1 MKKLRIILKSK
12 QFIIILLLLT
22 LIRLALYIKEDK
34 KSIYDINDNNF
45 ICTILNI
52 NQKNYTL
59 DCGEIIEGEVESN
72 DLSIGDIIKV
82 KGNLEEFK
90 ENKNINL
97 FNYKN
102 YQKNKGIF
110 YKLKV
115 KSYKKID
122 ESKNIVI
129 KLKKSIVN
137 KIENMKSAS
146 YLNAFVLG
154 DKSKIDKNI
163 IDAFKNLGIIHLFS
177 VSGMHISFLLELLDK
192 IYSRKTKLKQI
203 ITIIFLTLYYF
214 LIKSIS
220 LFRCLIFLIVKST
233 NTNLNLNIKKE
244 LLILISI
251 LLILLAKPESL
262 FNIGF
267 YYSVIISS
275 GISIYSSKLVKI
287 KSKFIKSLV
296 ISIIS
301 FLLSFPLNIYSY
313 FEVNILSII
322 YNIIFIPFVS
332 IILFPLS
339 LITLLIPL
347 LDNLFYFLINLFQ
360 DTILFFNNYSISLIF
375 RKPSILVI
383 ILYYLVIFIFL
394 YNYKF
399 IYIFIFITIFHYNYN
414 LIVKDNYFLMLDV
427 GQGDSY
433 LLSLENNNILI
444 DTGGM
449 YFRNGIAKYTTIPLL
464 KSLGINKLD
473 YLILSHGDYDHM
485 GEAVNLINN
494 FKVEKVIFNCGSYND
509 LEETLIKE
517 LNKKKIKYYSCINEL
532 NINNNKLEFLNTK
545 IYDNENDNSN
555 VIYFNYNNYKFLF
568 MGDAGIEKEKDILD
582 KYNLKD
588 IDFLKVGHHGS
599 NTSSSKIFIESI
611 NPKYSLISVG
621 ENNRYGHPNKEVLKK
636 LNNSKIFRT
645 DINGSIEIKLNKNG
659 YKIRTYLS

>member
-12 QFIIILLLLT
+12 QFIIILLILT

-52 NQKNYTL
+52 NQKNYTI
-59 DCGEIIEGEVESN
+59 DCGEIIEGEIESN

-82 KGNLEEFK
+82 NGNLEKFK

-122 ESKNIVI
+122 ESKNIAI
-129 KLKKSIVN
+129 NIKKSIVN

-177 VSGMHISFLLELLDK
+177 VSGMHISFLLEMLDK
-192 IYSRKTKLKQI
+192 IYSRKNKIKQI
-203 ITIIFLTLYYF
+203 ITIIFLTLYYI

-220 LFRCLIFLIVKST
+220 LFRCLIFLIVKNT

-244 LLILISI
+244 FIILISI
-251 LLILLAKPESL
+251 LLILLAKPEL
-262 FNIGF
+262 LYNIGF

-275 GISIYSSKLVKI
+275 GISIYSTKLVKI
-287 KSKFIKSLV
+287 KSKFRKSLI

-322 YNIIFIPFVS
+322 YNIIYIPFVS

-339 LITLLIPL
+339 LITLLIPF
-347 LDNLFYFLINLFQ
+347 LDNLFYLLINLFQ

-375 RKPSILVI
+375 RKPNILVI

-399 IYIFIFITIFHYNYN
+399 IYVFIFITIFHYNYN

-433 LLSLENNNILI
+433 LLSIENNNILI

-485 GEAVNLINN
+485 GEAVNLISD
-494 FKVEKVIFNCGSYND
+494 FKVEKVIFNCGPYND

-517 LNKKKIKYYSCINEL
+517 LNKMKIKYYSCINEL
-532 NINNNKLEFLNTK
+532 TINNNKLEFLNTK

-568 MGDAGIEKEKDILD
+568 MGDAGIKKEKDILD
-582 KYNLKD
+582 KYNLKN

-599 NTSSSKIFIESI
+599 NTSSSKFFIESI

-645 DINGSIEIKLNKNG
+645 DMYGSIEIKLNKNG
-659 YKIRTYLS
+659 YKIRTCLQ

>member
-12 QFIIILLLLT
+12 QFIIVLLLLT

-34 KSIYDINDNNF
+34 KSIYDINDSNF
-45 ICTILNI
+45 ICTILKN
-52 NQKNYTL
+52 NQKDYTL
-59 DCGEIIEGEVESN
+59 DCGEILEGEIESN
-72 DLSIGDIIKV
+72 YLSIGDIIKIN
-82 KGNLEEFK
+82 GNLEEFK

-122 ESKNIVI
+122 ESKNVVI

-192 IYSRKTKLKQI
+192 IYSRKNKIKQI

-214 LIKSIS
+214 LIRSIS
-220 LFRCLIFLIVKST
+220 LFRCLIFLIVKNT

-244 LLILISI
+244 FLILISI

-262 FNIGF
+262 YNIGF

-275 GISIYSSKLVKI
+275 GISIYSSKLVKL
-287 KSKFIKSLV
+287 KSKFLKSLV

-347 LDNLFYFLINLFQ
+347 LDNLFYLLINLFQ

-375 RKPSILVI
+375 RKPNILVI

-399 IYIFIFITIFHYNYN
+399 IYVFIFITIFHYNYN

-433 LLSLENNNILI
+433 LLSIENNNILI

-473 YLILSHGDYDHM
+473 YLIISHGDYDHM
-485 GEAVNLINN
+485 GEAVNLISD
-494 FKVEKVIFNCGSYND
+494 FKVEKVIFNCGPYND

-517 LNKKKIKYYSCINEL
+517 LNIKKIKYYSCIKEL

-599 NTSSSKIFIESI
+599 DTSSSKFFIESI

-621 ENNRYGHPNKEVLKK
+621 ENNRYGHPKKTVLET
-636 LNNSKIFRT
+636 LQNSKIYRT
-645 DINGSIEIKLNKNG
+645 DQDGSIMFKIKNNKIN
-659 YKIRTYLS
+659 IETFSS

>member
-12 QFIIILLLLT
+12 QFIIVLLLLT
-22 LIRLALYIKEDK
+22 LIRLAIYIKEDK

-59 DCGEIIEGEVESN
+59 DCGEILEGEIESN
-72 DLSIGDIIKV
+72 NLFIGDIIKLN
-82 KGNLEEFK
+82 GNLEEFK

-129 KLKKSIVN
+129 KLKKSILN
-137 KIENMKSAS
+137 KIDKMKSFN

-163 IDAFKNLGIIHLFS
+163 IDAFKNQGIIHLFS

-192 IYSRKTKLKQI
+192 IYSRNTKIKQI
-203 ITIIFLTLYYF
+203 ITIIFLSLYYF

-220 LFRCLIFLIVKST
+220 LFRCLIFLIVKSI
-233 NTNLNLNIKKE
+233 NTNLNLSIKKE

-262 FNIGF
+262 YNIGF

-287 KSKFIKSLV
+287 KSKFLNSLV
-296 ISIIS
+296 ISTIS
-301 FLLSFPLNIYSY
+301 FLLSYPLNIYSY

-347 LDNLFYFLINLFQ
+347 LDNLFYLLINIFE

-383 ILYYLVIFIFL
+383 ILYYIVIFIFL

-399 IYIFIFITIFHYNYN
+399 IYFFILIAIFHYNYN
-414 LIVKDNYFLMLDV
+414 SIVKDNYFLMLDV

-433 LLSLENNNILI
+433 FLSLENKNILI

-473 YLILSHGDYDHM
+473 YLIISHGDYDHM

-494 FKVEKVIFNCGSYND
+494 FKVEKVIFNCGPYND
-509 LEETLIKE
+509 LEKDLIKE
-517 LNKKKIKYYSCINEL
+517 LDKKKIEYYSCINEL

-588 IDFLKVGHHGS
+588 IDFIKVGHHGS
-599 NTSSSKIFIESI
+599 LTSSSKFFIESI

-621 ENNRYGHPNKEVLKK
+621 ENNRYGHPNKEVLKN

-645 DINGSIEIKLNKNG
+645 DMYGSIEIKLNKNG
-659 YKIRTYLS
+659 YKIRTCLQ

>member
-34 KSIYDINDNNF
+34 KSIYDINDSNF

-59 DCGEIIEGEVESN
+59 DCGEILEGEIESN

-82 KGNLEEFK
+82 NGNLEEYK

-137 KIENMKSAS
+137 KIRNMKSFN

-192 IYSRKTKLKQI
+192 IYSRKTKIKQI
-203 ITIIFLTLYYF
+203 ITILFLTLYYF

-220 LFRCLIFLIVKST
+220 LLRCLIFLIVKSI
-233 NTNLNLNIKKE
+233 NTNLNLSIKKE

-262 FNIGF
+262 FNMGF

-275 GISIYSSKLVKI
+275 GISIYSSKLIKI
-287 KSKFIKSLV
+287 KSKFLKSL
-296 ISIIS
+296 IIS
-301 FLLSFPLNIYSY
+301 VIAFLLSFPLNIYFY
-313 FEVNILSII
+313 FEVNILSIVC
-322 YNIIFIPFVS
+322 NIIFIPLIS

-347 LDNLFYFLINLFQ
+347 LDNLFCLLINIFEG
-360 DTILFFNNYSISLIF
+360 TILFFNNYSISLIF
-375 RKPSILVI
+375 IKPSILVI

-399 IYIFIFITIFHYNYN
+399 IYFFIFITFFHYNYN
-414 LIVKDNYFLMLDV
+414 LLVKDNYFLMLDV

-449 YFRNGIAKYTTIPLL
+449 YFSNGIAKYTTIPLL
-464 KSLGINKLD
+464 KSFGINKLD
-473 YLILSHGDYDHM
+473 YLIISHGDYDHM

-494 FKVEKVIFNCGSYND
+494 FKVEKVIFNCGPYND
-509 LEETLIKE
+509 LEKNLIKE
-517 LNKKKIKYYSCINEL
+517 LDKKKIEYYSCINEL
-532 NINNNKLEFLNTK
+532 NINNNKLLFLNTK

-555 VIYFNYNNYKFLF
+555 VIYFNYKNYKFLF

-599 NTSSSKIFIESI
+599 VTSSSKFFIESI

-645 DINGSIEIKLNKNG
+645 DMYGSIEIKLNKNG
-659 YKIRTYLS
+659 YKIRTGLT

>member
-347 LDNLFYFLINLFQ
+347 LDNLFYLLINLFQ

>member
-509 LEETLIKE
+509 LEETLIKK